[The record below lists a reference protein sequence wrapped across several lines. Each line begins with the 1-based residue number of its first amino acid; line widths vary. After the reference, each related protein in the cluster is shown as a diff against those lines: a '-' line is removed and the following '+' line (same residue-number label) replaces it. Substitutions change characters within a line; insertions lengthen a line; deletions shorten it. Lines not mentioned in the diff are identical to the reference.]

1 MLWEARDKTLS
12 SEGNW
17 LFIEE
22 RELKGREG
30 AGLLKLLNMEAVS
43 EC

>member
-1 MLWEARDKTLS
+1 MLWEAWDKTLS

-17 LFIEE
+17 LRIEE
-22 RELKGREG
+22 REFKGEEG
-30 AGLLKLLNMEAVS
+30 AGLLKLLNMEAIS